1 MMSLLEIIDLNKSF
15 LKGDYRLNVLSGFSM
30 NVEKGEMLA
39 IVGPSGAGKSTLLHI
54 IGGLDKP
61 DSGSVMFQGEDILKL
76 KGKAV
81 DQFRNKDVGF
91 VFQFHYLLEDFTALE
106 NVMMP
111 ALIGGVNIDAAAK
124 RAKELLT
131 KVGLESRT
139 THFPAELSG
148 GEQQRTAIARAMMN
162 SPKILLA
169 DEPTGSLDKKNSDE
183 VLDMIRLMRDEGVTI
198 LIVTH
203 EDAIANSCDRII
215 RIEKS

>member
-1 MMSLLEIIDLNKSF
+1 MSLLEIVNLNKSF
-15 LKGDYRLNVLSGFSM
+15 LKGDYRLDVLSGFNMS
-30 NVEKGEMLA
+30 VGKGEMLA

-61 DSGSVMFQGEDILKL
+61 DSGSVLFQGEDILKL
-76 KGKAV
+76 KGKAL
-81 DQFRNKDVGF
+81 DQFRNQDVGF

-111 ALIGGVNIDAAAK
+111 ALIAGENIDEAVK
-124 RAKELLT
+124 RAKALLA
-131 KVGLESRT
+131 KVGLEDRV

-162 SPKILLA
+162 SPKIILA

-183 VLDMIRLMRDEGVTI
+183 VLDMIRLMRDEGVTV

-203 EDAIANSCDRII
+203 ETAIAESCDRII

>member
-1 MMSLLEIIDLNKSF
+1 MSLLEIIDLNKSF
-15 LKGDYRLNVLSGFSM
+15 LKGDYRLNVLSGFNMS
-30 NVEKGEMLA
+30 VGKGEMLA

-61 DSGSVMFQGEDILKL
+61 DSGSIMFQGEDILKL

-111 ALIGGVNIDAAAK
+111 ALIGGMNIQDAAK

-131 KVGLESRT
+131 KVGLENRT

-183 VLDMIRLMRDEGVTI
+183 VLGMIRLMRDEGVTI

-203 EDAIANSCDRII
+203 EDGIANSCDRII

>member
-1 MMSLLEIIDLNKSF
+1 MSLLEIIDLNKSF
-15 LKGDYRLNVLSGFSM
+15 LKGDYRLNVLSGFNMS
-30 NVEKGEMLA
+30 VGKGEMLA

-61 DSGSVMFQGEDILKL
+61 DSGSIMFQGEDILKL

-91 VFQFHYLLEDFTALE
+91 VFQFHYLLEDFSALE

-111 ALIGGVNIDAAAK
+111 ALIGGMNIQDAAK

-131 KVGLESRT
+131 KVGLENRI

-162 SPKILLA
+162 SPKVILA

-203 EDAIANSCDRII
+203 EDGIANSCDRII

>member
-1 MMSLLEIIDLNKSF
+1 MSLLEIIDLNKSF

-30 NVEKGEMLA
+30 SVGKGEMLA

-61 DSGSVMFQGEDILKL
+61 DSGSIMFQGEDILKL

-111 ALIGGVNIDAAAK
+111 ALIGGMNIQDAAK

-131 KVGLESRT
+131 KVGLENRI

-162 SPKILLA
+162 SPKVILA

-203 EDAIANSCDRII
+203 EDGIANSCDRII

>member
-1 MMSLLEIIDLNKSF
+1 MSLLEIIDLNKSF
-15 LKGDYRLNVLSGFSM
+15 LKGDYRLNVLSGFNMS
-30 NVEKGEMLA
+30 VGKGEMLA

-61 DSGSVMFQGEDILKL
+61 DSGSIMFQGEDILKL

-111 ALIGGVNIDAAAK
+111 ALIGGMNIQDAAK
-124 RAKELLT
+124 KAKELLT
-131 KVGLESRT
+131 KVGLENRI

-162 SPKILLA
+162 SPKVILA

-203 EDAIANSCDRII
+203 EDGIANSCDRII

>member
-1 MMSLLEIIDLNKSF
+1 MSLLEIIDLNKSF
-15 LKGDYRLNVLSGFSM
+15 LKGDYRLNVLSGFNMS
-30 NVEKGEMLA
+30 VGKGEMLA

-61 DSGSVMFQGEDILKL
+61 DSGSIMFQGEDILKL

-111 ALIGGVNIDAAAK
+111 ALIGGMNIQDAAK
-124 RAKELLT
+124 KAKELLT
-131 KVGLESRT
+131 KVGLENRT

-203 EDAIANSCDRII
+203 EDGIANSCDRII

>member
-1 MMSLLEIIDLNKSF
+1 MSLLEIIDLNKSF
-15 LKGDYRLNVLSGFSM
+15 LKGDYRLNVLSGFNMS
-30 NVEKGEMLA
+30 VGKGEMLA

-61 DSGSVMFQGEDILKL
+61 DSGSIMFQGEDILKL

-111 ALIGGVNIDAAAK
+111 ALIGGMNIQDAAK

-131 KVGLESRT
+131 KVGLENRT

-203 EDAIANSCDRII
+203 EDGIANSCDRII

>member
-1 MMSLLEIIDLNKSF
+1 MSLLEIVNLNKSF
-15 LKGDYRLNVLSGFSM
+15 LKGDYRLDVLSGFNMS
-30 NVEKGEMLA
+30 VGKGEMLA

-61 DSGSVMFQGEDILKL
+61 DSGSVLFQGEDILKL
-76 KGKAV
+76 KGKAL
-81 DQFRNKDVGF
+81 DQFRNQDVGF

-111 ALIGGVNIDAAAK
+111 ALIAGENIDEAVK
-124 RAKELLT
+124 RAKALLA
-131 KVGLESRT
+131 KVGLEDRV

-162 SPKILLA
+162 SPKIILA

-183 VLDMIRLMRDEGVTI
+183 VLGMIRLMRDEGVTV

-203 EDAIANSCDRII
+203 EAAIAESCDRII

>member
-1 MMSLLEIIDLNKSF
+1 MSLLEIIDLNKSF
-15 LKGDYRLNVLSGFSM
+15 LKGDYRLNVLSGFNMS
-30 NVEKGEMLA
+30 VGKGEMLA

-61 DSGSVMFQGEDILKL
+61 DSGSIMFQGEDILKL

-111 ALIGGVNIDAAAK
+111 ALIGGMNIQDAAK

-131 KVGLESRT
+131 KVGLENRI

-162 SPKILLA
+162 SPKVILA

-203 EDAIANSCDRII
+203 EDGIANSCDRII

>member
-1 MMSLLEIIDLNKSF
+1 MSLLEIVNLNKSF
-15 LKGDYRLNVLSGFSM
+15 LKGDYRLDVLSGFNMS
-30 NVEKGEMLA
+30 VGKGEMLA

-61 DSGSVMFQGEDILKL
+61 DSGSVLFQGEDILKL
-76 KGKAV
+76 KGKAL
-81 DQFRNKDVGF
+81 DQFRNQDVGF

-111 ALIGGVNIDAAAK
+111 ALIAGENIDDAVK
-124 RAKELLT
+124 RAKALLA
-131 KVGLESRT
+131 KVGLEDRV

-162 SPKILLA
+162 SPKIILA

-183 VLDMIRLMRDEGVTI
+183 VLDMIRLMRDEGVTV

-203 EDAIANSCDRII
+203 EAAIAESCDRII

>member
-1 MMSLLEIIDLNKSF
+1 MSLLEIIDLNKSF

-30 NVEKGEMLA
+30 SVGKGEMLA

-61 DSGSVMFQGEDILKL
+61 DSGSIMFQGEDILKL

-111 ALIGGVNIDAAAK
+111 ALIGGMNIQDAAK

-131 KVGLESRT
+131 KVGLENRT

-162 SPKILLA
+162 SPKVILA

-203 EDAIANSCDRII
+203 EDGIANSCDRII

>member
-1 MMSLLEIIDLNKSF
+1 MSLLEIVNLNKSF
-15 LKGDYRLNVLSGFSM
+15 LKGDYRLDVLSGFNMS
-30 NVEKGEMLA
+30 VGKGEMLA

-61 DSGSVMFQGEDILKL
+61 DSGSVLFQGEDILKL
-76 KGKAV
+76 KGKAL
-81 DQFRNKDVGF
+81 DQFRNQDVGF

-111 ALIGGVNIDAAAK
+111 ALIAGENIDEAVK
-124 RAKELLT
+124 RAKALLA
-131 KVGLESRT
+131 KVGLEDRV

-162 SPKILLA
+162 SPKIILA

-183 VLDMIRLMRDEGVTI
+183 VLDMIRLMRDEGVTV

-203 EDAIANSCDRII
+203 EAAIAESCDRII

>member
-1 MMSLLEIIDLNKSF
+1 MSLLEIIDLNKSF

>member
-1 MMSLLEIIDLNKSF
+1 MSLLEIIDLNKSF
-15 LKGDYRLNVLSGFSM
+15 LKGDYRLNVLSGFNMS
-30 NVEKGEMLA
+30 VGKGEMLA

-61 DSGSVMFQGEDILKL
+61 DSGSIMFQGEDILKL

-111 ALIGGVNIDAAAK
+111 ALIGGMNIQDAAK

-131 KVGLESRT
+131 KVGLENRT

-162 SPKILLA
+162 SPKVILA

-203 EDAIANSCDRII
+203 EDGIANSCDRII

>member
-1 MMSLLEIIDLNKSF
+1 MSLLEIIDLNKSF
-15 LKGDYRLNVLSGFSM
+15 LKGDYRLNVLSGFNMS
-30 NVEKGEMLA
+30 VGKGEMLA

-61 DSGSVMFQGEDILKL
+61 DSGSIMFQGEDILKL

-81 DQFRNKDVGF
+81 DQFRNRDVGF

-111 ALIGGVNIDAAAK
+111 ALIGGMNIQDAAK
-124 RAKELLT
+124 RAKELLA
-131 KVGLESRT
+131 KVGLENRI

-162 SPKILLA
+162 RPKVILA

-203 EDAIANSCDRII
+203 EDGIANSCDRII